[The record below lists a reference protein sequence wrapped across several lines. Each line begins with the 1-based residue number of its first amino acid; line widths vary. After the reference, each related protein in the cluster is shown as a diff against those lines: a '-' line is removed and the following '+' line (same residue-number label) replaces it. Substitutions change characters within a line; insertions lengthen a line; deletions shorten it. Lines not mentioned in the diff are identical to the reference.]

1 MTCVCRPAHKQFNG
15 AMCWWRVFADQ
26 RTASAVVD
34 FAMAQAKSAASARL
48 SGKKSGGGGS
58 KSSGGSGKV
67 VGQFSGL
74 RRWH

>member
-1 MTCVCRPAHKQFNG
+1 M
-15 AMCWWRVFADQ
+15 FADQ

-34 FAMAQAKSAASARL
+34 FAMAQAKSAANARL

-74 RRWH
+74 RC